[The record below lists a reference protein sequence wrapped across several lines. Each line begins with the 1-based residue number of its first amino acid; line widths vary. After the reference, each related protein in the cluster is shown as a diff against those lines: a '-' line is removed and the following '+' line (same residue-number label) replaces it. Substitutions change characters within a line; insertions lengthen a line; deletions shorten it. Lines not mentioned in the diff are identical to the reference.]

1 VRKLQGVLLGSIRLT
16 FETSHGTLHS
26 NTSYIAIN
34 SHNHNDDRGQHWE
47 ARLRKGCLE
56 MARQTSL
63 CQLPQQIYRLTTA
76 VEPISTAGNYPP
88 VAAAERDEIVVEIR
102 APIHDSVSGTSD
114 PNGATERGFR
124 LLGTAEELAHRYTTE
139 SLLTRRWLRF
149 LSLALAAHQL
159 ASGQGRDH
167 GNDDFLRCIIWL
179 RHGFDTYLRLYS

>member
-1 VRKLQGVLLGSIRLT
+1 
-16 FETSHGTLHS
+16 
-26 NTSYIAIN
+26 
-34 SHNHNDDRGQHWE
+34 
-47 ARLRKGCLE
+47 
-56 MARQTSL
+56 MAGQTSL

-76 VEPISTAGNYPP
+76 VEPISTAGNCPP

-159 ASGQGRDH
+159 ATGQGRDH